1 MRLYMKADDIP
12 SDFPMQEAQS
22 RLDYDFIEISG
33 NPYLLPLRARV
44 WLREGKMLARNE
56 VEFRLYRRFSAEAT
70 ISFDEIDSL
79 PPLPEEPA
87 AGQEP

>member
-1 MRLYMKADDIP
+1 
-12 SDFPMQEAQS
+12 
-22 RLDYDFIEISG
+22 
-33 NPYLLPLRARV
+33 
-44 WLREGKMLARNE
+44 MLARNE